1 MLYQHR
7 IRIKHPY
14 AFDHFLFAISISD
27 CPTDQPRSRTV
38 PILISLWSPIVYH
51 LVPKK
56 PATKTKRERRKM
68 APQSQTLGWIWP
80 KDPRPG
86 NPSSWPR
93 RWRFHDV
100 LTNKG
105 PDIYVGVIGGS
116 ETGTGSSSPGGLT
129 PSTTPSTRS
138 KRSPQRTN
146 WDRWEDVIPPKSNN
160 IASSSPSSSSSS
172 SWATTSISTSTSISG
187 EGSPNSKSKPKIEVP
202 WARRAADERYDYR
215 QRKYTVPDLGTWSR
229 VEYCTARGKGG
240 WVRRKKGT
248 EKHYVPRRYWD
259 QNGNEYP
266 ANYWHDI
273 IYGEHDDHESVD
285 GE

>member
-1 MLYQHR
+1 
-7 IRIKHPY
+7 
-14 AFDHFLFAISISD
+14 
-27 CPTDQPRSRTV
+27 
-38 PILISLWSPIVYH
+38 
-51 LVPKK
+51 
-56 PATKTKRERRKM
+56 M

-105 PDIYVGVIGGS
+105 PDIYVGVIG
-116 ETGTGSSSPGGLT
+116 EKTKSSSSRSGSRSSSLARGLT

-138 KRSPQRTN
+138 KQSPQRTN
-146 WDRWEDVIPPKSNN
+146 WDRWEEIIPPESTNST
-160 IASSSPSSSSSS
+160 SSASSS
-172 SWATTSISTSTSISG
+172 SWATTSISTSTSTSG
-187 EGSPNSKSKPKIEVP
+187 EGSSKSKSKPKIEVP
-202 WARRAADERYDYR
+202 WARRDVDERYDYR

-240 WVRRKKGT
+240 WVRPKKGT

-273 IYGEHDDHESVD
+273 IYGEHDDHEFVD